1 MFANCHLHST
11 YSDGVY
17 TPAQLATMA
26 RQVGHKA
33 LVLTDHD
40 TVKGLHAMDRA
51 ARREGLLTM
60 TGIEFIVKGLGTGF
74 HLLGYDIDT
83 ENAAMR
89 KLIERTSSRHRERC
103 CLLFHRGLEAGTL
116 RPGVTWQQVLDA
128 SPDNDFFYYTQV
140 FALME
145 ARGIYRHEEYP
156 DFIADSFTPPKES
169 EPDIEAE
176 IGFFTPDPEE
186 VIHTI
191 LKADGVPVIA
201 HPHNKQSYIDDLI
214 KMGLRGIEVEHP
226 SVQPDEREYYTA
238 LCVERGLYKLG
249 GTDHAS
255 VLGGFADLFP
265 KKDKPIDCGFITEQD
280 FMRLYRR
287 ELD

>member
-17 TPAQLATMA
+17 TPAQLASMA

-60 TGIEFIVKGLGTGF
+60 TGIEVIVKGLGTGF

-89 KLIERTSSRHRERC
+89 SLIERTSSRHRERC
-103 CLLFHRGLEAGTL
+103 RLLFHRGLEAGTL

-201 HPHNKQSYIDDLI
+201 HPHNKQPYIDDLI

-226 SVQPDEREYYTA
+226 SVQPDERKYYTA